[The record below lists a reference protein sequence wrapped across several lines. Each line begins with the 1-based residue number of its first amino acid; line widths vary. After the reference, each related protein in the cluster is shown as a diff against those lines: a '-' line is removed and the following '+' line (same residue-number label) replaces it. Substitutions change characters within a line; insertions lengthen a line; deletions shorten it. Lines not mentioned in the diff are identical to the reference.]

1 MNSRLLRNTLAAS
14 GVAAVAVMAFG
25 FATGQVKNGLA
36 PAIGLLV
43 GSANGLLVQRSLA
56 LGVGFT
62 AVSLVRL
69 LVLTGLGL
77 GIGLLIG
84 LSQVWLV
91 VGGIAVAQ
99 LVLAGFAVREA
110 LAR

>member
-1 MNSRLLRNTLAAS
+1 MDHPNHAAAAPRGRAPSGGELAGLGVFLAA
-14 GVAAVAVMAFG
+14 AVVLPLLIGAVLDNLIH
-25 FATGQVKNGLA
+25 TA
-36 PAIGLLV
+36 PLL
-43 GSANGLLVQRSLA
+43 L
-56 LGVGFT
+56 F
-62 AVSLVRL
+62 VRL